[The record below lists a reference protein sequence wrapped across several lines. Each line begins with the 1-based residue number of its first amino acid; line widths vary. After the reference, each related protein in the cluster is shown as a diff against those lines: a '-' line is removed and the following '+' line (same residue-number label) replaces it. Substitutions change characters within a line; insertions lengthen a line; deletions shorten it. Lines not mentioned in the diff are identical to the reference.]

1 MGLEILFRAAC
12 LIGGYCFGLFQT
24 AFILGKLHHIDIRE
38 YGSGNSGATNAL
50 RVMGKRAGAMV
61 FLGDFLKCFLA
72 CLITRIIFNH
82 VNPDM
87 TIMMVI
93 YTGLGVV
100 LGHVFPFYMH
110 FSGGKGVSSTAGAI
124 VSLLDWRIIL
134 ACLIVFVI
142 VVAITRYVSLG
153 SIILMVQMWGMFT
166 AFILIQPE
174 FYHVG
179 ASYVVE
185 SIIVLALLGGLSI
198 YKHKANIGRLIRG
211 EENKLG
217 QKKKAAESEAEA
229 SGEAPTEEKA

>member
-1 MGLEILFRAAC
+1 MEILFRIAC
-12 LIGGYCFGLFQT
+12 LVGGYCFGLFQT
-24 AFILGKLHHIDIRE
+24 AFIIGKINHIDIRE

-50 RVMGKRAGAMV
+50 RVLGKRAGAMV
-61 FLGDFLKCFLA
+61 FIGDFLKCFLA
-72 CLITRIIFNH
+72 CLIARLIFNH

-87 TIMMVI
+87 TITMVI

-100 LGHVFPFYMH
+100 IGHVFPFYMN

-153 SIILMVQMWGMFT
+153 SIILMIQMWAMFT
-166 AFILIQPE
+166 AFIIIGPE

-179 ASYVVE
+179 ASYVIE
-185 SIIVLALLGGLSI
+185 SIIVLALLGALSI

-217 QKKKAAESEAEA
+217 QKKKVQASEASESNESVEA
-229 SGEAPTEEKA
+229 SK